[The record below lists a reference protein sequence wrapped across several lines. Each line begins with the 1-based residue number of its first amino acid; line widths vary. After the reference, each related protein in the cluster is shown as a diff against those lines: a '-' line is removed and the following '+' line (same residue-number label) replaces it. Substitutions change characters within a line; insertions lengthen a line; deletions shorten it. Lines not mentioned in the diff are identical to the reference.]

1 MKYSQAQA
9 GRIYIIRLE
18 HGDILHESIE
28 EFAKEQNISHAAL
41 LVLGGADRSSR
52 LVTGPE
58 DGLASP
64 VKPMYESLSDV
75 SEVCGTGTIAPDES
89 GKPVL
94 HMHIACGRNRDTVTG
109 CVRAGVRVWH
119 VMEVVLFE
127 IVGSGATRRFD
138 PATGFALLE
147 P

>member
-1 MKYSQAQA
+1 MKYSEAKA

-28 EFAKEQNISHAAL
+28 DFAKNHDISHAAL

-64 VKPMYESLSDV
+64 VKPMYESLPDV
-75 SEVCGTGTIAPDES
+75 CEVCGTGTIAPDET

-94 HMHIACGRNRDTVTG
+94 HMHIACGRKTETVTG

-127 IVGSGATRRFD
+127 LVGSRATRCFD
-138 PATGFALLE
+138 PSTGFALLN